1 MRRATFWG
9 LILALVVPNM
19 AYYPLSHFL
28 GTAPIADRLD
38 LGLLVHWLNLAAIVG
53 IVVLAERQSLA
64 SIGVRPFRWWT
75 LPAGLLAGL
84 AIMAGSAGLVYIL
97 RLHGNQQVTGQLLAQ
112 PFLLRLLLVITAGV
126 FEETAFRGYALERLA
141 ELTHSKWIAAAV
153 TLGFFVM
160 GHAPAFGW
168 SNLAPV
174 LVASVFVTLLY
185 LWRRDLIL
193 NIVAHSTVDGI
204 ALLIAPIVMHMQR

>member
-9 LILALVVPNM
+9 LILALVVPNL
-19 AYYPLSHFL
+19 AYYPLSYFF
-28 GTAPIADRLD
+28 GTAPLADRLE
-38 LGLLVHWLNLAAIVG
+38 LGLLVHWLNLAAIVA
-53 IVVLAERQSLA
+53 IVVFAERQSLA
-64 SIGVRPFRWWT
+64 SIGVRTFRWWT

-84 AIMAGSAGLVYIL
+84 AIMAGSAGVVYVL
-97 RLHGNQQVTGQLLAQ
+97 RLHGNEHVARQLLTQ
-112 PFLLRLLLVITAGV
+112 PFVLRLLLVITAGV

-141 ELTHSKWIAAAV
+141 DLTHSRWIAAAV
-153 TLGFFVM
+153 TLAFFVM

-174 LVASVFVTLLY
+174 FVASVFVTLLY
-185 LWRRDLIL
+185 LWRRDLIV

-204 ALLIAPIVMHMQR
+204 ALLIAPIFMHG